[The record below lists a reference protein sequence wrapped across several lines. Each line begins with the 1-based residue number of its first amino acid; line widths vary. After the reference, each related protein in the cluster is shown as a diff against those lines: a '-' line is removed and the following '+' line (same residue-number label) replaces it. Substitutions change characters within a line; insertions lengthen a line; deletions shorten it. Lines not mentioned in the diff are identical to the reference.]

1 MIDEVPAPS
10 EVRVFTSNADEPASG
25 RCFVWAGAKWYERIE
40 DPDGAVAFTPVA
52 DSENE
57 LRVWL
62 LERGTDLDELDDEFA
77 ATVREE
83 FTEQSPLYPGV
94 PELSD
99 EEPFQEQ
106 EPG

>member
-1 MIDEVPAPS
+1 MRLGTVAFFFAT
-10 EVRVFTSNADEPASG
+10 RGQG
-25 RCFVWAGAKWYERIE
+25 R
-40 DPDGAVAFTPVA
+40 DPDFTPVA